1 MPRMLYRPV
10 VARMTRRNAI
20 FHSVRLQVCGDRPA
34 WALPIRYSN
43 RELDQAE
50 RHRKAVGLEPAFRI
64 RAIPGLAISGGGIR
78 SAIFALGVMQAMAEK
93 DVLKHF
99 SYLSTVSGGSYIG
112 AFYGSLFVPNALRIG
127 NPQERPWR
135 FHTAAKQ
142 AAQKLRPDAR
152 ANGNDAI
159 TPIAYL
165 RDNCN
170 YLTPNGLHDVLQAI
184 VFSTRNWFAIQY
196 VVGVSLLTI
205 LLWLNLSVA
214 SLMSLA
220 PAAYRAIHC
229 DSRWIVASVPFAA
242 VVGIVILV
250 MSPLSRAYWLTQNL
264 AQKTGR
270 LGKSLPFVSLLLV
283 MLLAMI
289 AIRSGLR
296 GLPLTIVNVQAAFW
310 TPPYLI
316 TGGSVV
322 LVTGALGVAYL
333 VGAWLYASRKRD
345 SGKSWFPGSPTSKT
359 SPSDSRPFV
368 DRLRNALSNAY
379 TTPIRLSCGA
389 TLLTGAFQMALWLA
403 ALAAIDALG
412 SALFSTIR
420 ALETQHGATGA
431 ALTSGGSLA
440 VLAGLGGG
448 IWAVTKFVMS
458 EGKGIAEGLM
468 KLPRLVLA
476 TVGAGLASLLTLTF
490 WSVVAH
496 AVTARLG
503 IFACSASGVLHCD
516 ATTGYANGDL
526 RMLLVVCVIL
536 LLLALIDGL
545 CVQFLNLSTY
555 QRLYSMRLTRAFLGA
570 TNRRRL
576 AQASHRDVTSLVRGD
591 SITLGDYYHR
601 HTCAPVHLINATIN
615 KTIDWDSS
623 LVQRGAR
630 GLSFCVGPAGMTVGA
645 KLGVLECTW
654 EHANDIST
662 PATHV
667 RGNTTTRDIWLESL
681 TLGDWVAIS
690 GAAVSTGLGKITH
703 PGYSLLLGVTNIR
716 LGYWWDTYSTPFTLG
731 AESYERARVPI
742 PTHEVPRR
750 LFTEKFF
757 GTQFCL
763 KSELLGEFDGPRAR
777 RWYLTDGGHFDNTG
791 AYELLRRQ
799 LKFIVVLDNGHDPDY
814 QFADIGALI
823 QQVRVD
829 FGIEIS
835 ETATRIF
842 PPNGISIDLRF
853 VAMSFDAFK
862 RQRGCMAVLLAV
874 KYPGREGRRGQLLVI
889 KPRITPSTPYDA
901 RCYAF
906 SHASFPNEST
916 ADQFFSDAQ
925 WESYRALGEAQARAL
940 FT

>member
-1 MPRMLYRPV
+1 MLYRPF
-10 VARMTRRNAI
+10 VARTTRCNAI
-20 FHSVRLQVCGDRPA
+20 FHAARPQGCANGPA
-34 WALPIRYSN
+34 WALPIRYSD
-43 RELDQAE
+43 RELEQAE
-50 RHRKAVGLEPAFRI
+50 RHRKAVGLDPAHVI
-64 RAIPGLAISGGGIR
+64 TAIPGLAISGGGIR
-78 SAIFALGVMQAMAEK
+78 SAIFALGVMQAMAER

-112 AFYGSLFVPNALRIG
+112 AFYGSLFVPDGLRIG
-127 NPQERPWR
+127 NQQIRPQR
-135 FHTAAKQ
+135 FQTAAEK
-142 AAQKLRPDAR
+142 AAKKLRTGEPAS
-152 ANGNDAI
+152 GKDAI

-170 YLTPNGLHDVLQAI
+170 YLTPNGLHDILQAI

-205 LLWLNLSVA
+205 LLWLNLSIA

-220 PAAYRAIHC
+220 PAAYRAIQC
-229 DSRWIVASVPFAA
+229 DTRWIVASVPLAS
-242 VVGIVILV
+242 VVCIVILI

-264 AQKTGR
+264 AQKTSR
-270 LGKSLPFVSLLLV
+270 LGKSLPFASLLLV
-283 MLLAMI
+283 MALAMI
-289 AIRSGLR
+289 AIRSGL
-296 GLPLTIVNVQAAFW
+296 GDSPLTNSNVLSAFW
-310 TPPYLI
+310 KPPYLI
-316 TGGSVV
+316 AGGSLV
-322 LVTGALGVAYL
+322 LVTGMLGVVYL
-333 VGAWLYASRKRD
+333 VGAWLYVSRKRG
-345 SGKSWFPGSPTSKT
+345 SGKSWFPGSMTSKS

-379 TTPIRLSCGA
+379 TTPIRLTCGV
-389 TLLTGAFQMALWLA
+389 TFLTGAFQMAIWLA

-412 SALFSTIR
+412 SFLFSKIL
-420 ALETQHGATGA
+420 ALETQHGAQAA

-440 VLAGLGGG
+440 VLAGLGGS
-448 IWAVTKFVMS
+448 IWAITKFVMS

-476 TVGAGLASLLTLTF
+476 TIGAGLAALLTLTF

-496 AVTARLG
+496 AVTAKLG
-503 IFACSASGVLHCD
+503 IFACSMSGLLHCD
-516 ATTGYANGDL
+516 ATTGYFIGDL
-526 RMLLVVCVIL
+526 PKLLVVCLIL
-536 LLLALIDGL
+536 LSLALIDGL

-570 TNRRRL
+570 TNNVRL
-576 AQASHRDVTSLVRGD
+576 DHASHRDVTSLVRGD
-591 SITLGDYYHR
+591 SITLGEYYHR
-601 HTCAPVHLINATIN
+601 YMCAPVHLINATIN

-645 KLGVLECTW
+645 KLGVLQCKW
-654 EHANDIST
+654 EYANDIST
-662 PATHV
+662 PATHI
-667 RGNTTTRDIWLESL
+667 RGNASTRDIWLESL

-716 LGYWWDTYSTPFTLG
+716 LGYWWDTYSTPFSLG
-731 AESYERARVPI
+731 AESYERVRVPI
-742 PTHEVPRR
+742 PTQEVPRR

-777 RWYLTDGGHFDNTG
+777 RWYLTDGGHFENTG

-799 LKFIVVLDNGHDPDY
+799 LKFIVVLDNGSDPTC
-814 QFADIGALI
+814 QFTDVGALI
-823 QQVRVD
+823 HQARVD

-835 ETATRIF
+835 ETATHISS
-842 PPNGISIDLRF
+842 PNGISIDARF

-862 RQRGCMAVLLAV
+862 RQSSCMAVLLAV
-874 KYPGREGRRGQLLVI
+874 KYPKSGTGQLLVI
-889 KPRITPSTPYDA
+889 KPRITPLTPYDA

-906 SHASFPNEST
+906 IHTSFPNEST
-916 ADQFFSDAQ
+916 ADQFFNEVQ